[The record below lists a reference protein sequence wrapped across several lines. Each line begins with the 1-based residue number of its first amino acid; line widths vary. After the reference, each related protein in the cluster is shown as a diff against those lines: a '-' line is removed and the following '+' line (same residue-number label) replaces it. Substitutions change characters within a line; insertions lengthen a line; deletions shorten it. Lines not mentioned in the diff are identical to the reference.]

1 MSCGYSHNFTNA
13 QSELKLAYMLDPD
26 FRFSQHS
33 LNDFAE
39 CPHRFYLRYIAKQ
52 SWPLLETGPG
62 AMEALTYQAYLRRG
76 VILHRWIERHWL
88 GMNGAPQSPPTTVAD
103 AADSDEMELSLWWQR
118 FSSADLAGLPPLRL
132 PELAL
137 VAPLGD
143 ALLYA
148 RFDLL
153 ALPSDNNHATGHNS
167 DIVIVDWKTLRGNAA
182 PGERFFRNRL
192 QTRIYLY
199 VLATAGAPF
208 NGGQPIAPE
217 RCRMRYWLANFPDRP
232 WVEIGYSQAE
242 YEADARQLSA
252 LVSDALSRRRRDAF
266 ERTANEAHCQ
276 YCNYRTLCQ
285 RQPIAGFAP
294 PDESPALIDLETIP
308 TLDY

>member
-1 MSCGYSHNFTNA
+1 
-13 QSELKLAYMLDPD
+13 MLDPD

-33 LNDFAE
+33 LSDFAE

-88 GMNGAPQSPPTTVAD
+88 GMAGSPQTQPVALAD
-103 AADSDEMELSLWWQR
+103 ADEAELSLWWQR
-118 FSSADLAGLPPLRL
+118 FVAADLATLPPLRL

-153 ALPSDNNHATGHNS
+153 ALPNHANDADHE
-167 DIVIVDWKTLRGNAA
+167 IVIVDWKTVRGNVA
-182 PGERFFRNRL
+182 PSERFFRNRL

-199 VLATAGAPF
+199 VMATAGAPF

-242 YEADARQLSA
+242 YEADARRLHD

-266 ERTANEAHCQ
+266 ERTSDERHCQ

-285 RQPIAGFAP
+285 RQGIVDATP
-294 PDESPALIDLETIP
+294 PDETPLLIDLETIP